1 MCVVNVQAVT
11 NQTVAHLAV
20 ILDIICSTT
29 TPRKD
34 MNVNYVILEH
44 AFLSVCQDIGVTRV
58 RLCVQTIALNVHQI
72 QRVQV
77 V

>member
-1 MCVVNVQAVT
+1 MT

-20 ILDIICSTT
+20 ILDIICSST

-34 MNVNYVILEH
+34 MNVNCVIREH
-44 AFLSVCQDIGVTRV
+44 AFLSVCQDIGVARV
-58 RLCVQTIALNVHQI
+58 RLSVQTIALNVHQI
-72 QRVQV
+72 QSVQV